1 VQLNPP
7 PSPPL
12 ILPFLKGVPGFSRG
26 RDLIR
31 KGGIKVKCKEP
42 LFRLRSDEM
51 DNRVTHFAS
60 SLVVIKVKCKEPL
73 FRLRSDEMDNRVTH
87 FASSLVVIMS
97 KGNSHM
103 FLNLCISH
111 KRPYRNL
118 AINRTINHLINLISI
133 AMCEHA

>member
-7 PSPPL
+7 ASPPL

-51 DNRVTHFAS
+51 DNGVIHF
-60 SLVVIKVKCKEPL
+60 E
-73 FRLRSDEMDNRVTH
+73 
-87 FASSLVVIMS
+87 SSLVVIMN

-103 FLNLCISH
+103 FLNLCRALVIPFWARHDLGLYLVWS
-111 KRPYRNL
+111 RY
-118 AINRTINHLINLISI
+118 
-133 AMCEHA
+133 